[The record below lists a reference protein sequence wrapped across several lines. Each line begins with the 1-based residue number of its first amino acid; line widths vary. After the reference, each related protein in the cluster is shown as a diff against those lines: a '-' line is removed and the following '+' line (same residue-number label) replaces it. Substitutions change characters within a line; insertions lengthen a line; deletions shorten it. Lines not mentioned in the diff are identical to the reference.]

1 MFRKILLAAVVVIT
15 LAGCTKPGDYLLP
28 SPADT
33 NAIEEP
39 KTPPGA
45 AEEPAKPV
53 DIPLPEIVDM
63 DVPWGSQAP
72 TGNWGLPYQETCE
85 EATLIGTYYYFNKK
99 SLNEQIMD
107 SELKKLVAWETE
119 KFGTYTDNTL
129 AEVKTMAEEYFQLKA
144 EISDD
149 VSVENIKKQLALGK
163 IVITPTAG
171 RLLGSPYYSGL
182 GPIYHMIIIR
192 GYNSKYFI
200 TNDVGTRTKGDAY
213 KFKYDVVI
221 NAIHDLPLKADGTPF
236 RPYDEP
242 VSDAE
247 KAAKMQTG
255 AKRILIVTK

>member
-1 MFRKILLAAVVVIT
+1 MLRKILLASVVIIT
-15 LAGCTKPGDYLLP
+15 IAGCTNPGDYRLP
-28 SPADT
+28 APEDK
-33 NAIEEP
+33 NVIEEP
-39 KTPPGA
+39 KTPVGTT
-45 AEEPAKPV
+45 EVTAKPV

-72 TGNWGLPYQETCE
+72 TGSWGLPYQEACE
-85 EATLIGTYYYFNKK
+85 EATLIGTYYYFSQK
-99 SLNEQIMD
+99 SLNEQTMD
-107 SELKKLVAWETE
+107 GEIKKLVEWETK

-129 AEVKTMAEEYFQLKA
+129 AEVKTMAEEYFQLNA

-149 VSVENIKKQLALGK
+149 VSVGNIKKQLALGK

-182 GPIYHMIIIR
+182 GPIYHMLIIR

-200 TNDVGTRTKGDAY
+200 TNDVGTRTKGEAY
-213 KFKYDVVI
+213 KFKYDVII

-236 RPYDEP
+236 RLYDEP
-242 VSDAE
+242 VPDAE

-255 AKRILIVTK
+255 AKRILILTK